1 MANGWTAE
9 RRQRQAEMIRNWQ
22 PWQNSTGAKTAVGKA
37 ISSGNAF
44 KGGLRS
50 ELRKL
55 SKALREQRQA
65 IEALW

>member
-1 MANGWTAE
+1 MLHNANTCPTTKSGLT
-9 RRQRQAEMIRNWQ
+9 Q
-22 PWQNSTGAKTAVGKA
+22 PWQHSTGAKTAMGKA

-65 IEALW
+65 VEAL